1 MNKYESRQVQIN
13 KPDFLIFQS
22 LSNFSNFT
30 PMLADKVEQWQAT
43 EDSCS
48 FKVKGFTLKLV
59 MVNKEE
65 NKLIKVTGDNM
76 PFEFYFW
83 IQLHRVDE
91 YDTRMK
97 LTVHAKLNMMM
108 KMMLGKKLEK
118 GIDEMAEQI
127 AAAFNKI

>member
-13 KPDFLIFQS
+13 KPDFVIFQS

-30 PMLADKVEQWQAT
+30 PMLAGKVDEWQAT
-43 EDSCS
+43 EESCS

-59 MVNKEE
+59 MINKEE

-83 IQLHRVDE
+83 IQLHRVAE
-91 YDTRMK
+91 CDTRMK

-118 GIDEMAEQI
+118 GIDEMAEHI
-127 AAAFNKI
+127 ATAFNRI